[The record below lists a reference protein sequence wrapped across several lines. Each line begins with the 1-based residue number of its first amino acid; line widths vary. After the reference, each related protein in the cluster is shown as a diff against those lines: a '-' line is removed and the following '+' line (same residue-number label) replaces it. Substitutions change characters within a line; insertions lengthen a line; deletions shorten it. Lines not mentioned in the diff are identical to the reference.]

1 MQGQPLVSARI
12 YNVNCFWGAGR
23 HWGLPLR
30 MNYAIIH
37 TWKKQYTTVPFEPF
51 KLKLANKNNIVRK
64 NALFLQTN
72 IFDIQ
77 PFIKV

>member
-1 MQGQPLVSARI
+1 MTFI
-12 YNVNCFWGAGR
+12 IEWAGR
-23 HWGLPLR
+23 QRGLPLL
-30 MNYAIIH
+30 MNYPIFH
-37 TWKKQYTTVPFEPF
+37 TWKKQYAYCPFEPF

>member
-12 YNVNCFWGAGR
+12 YDVYHLGGR
-23 HWGLPLR
+23 QTKGTAPTR
-30 MNYAIIH
+30 EMPYCH

-72 IFDIQ
+72 IIDIQ

>member
-12 YNVNCFWGAGR
+12 YDVYHFGGR
-23 HWGLPLR
+23 QTKGTAPTHELR
-30 MNYAIIH
+30 YYSHLEKTIH
-37 TWKKQYTTVPFEPF
+37 ACPFEPF

-72 IFDIQ
+72 IIDIQ

>member
-1 MQGQPLVSARI
+1 
-12 YNVNCFWGAGR
+12 
-23 HWGLPLR
+23 

>member
-12 YNVNCFWGAGR
+12 YDVYHLGGR
-23 HWGLPLR
+23 QTKGLPLR

>member
-12 YNVNCFWGAGR
+12 YDVYHLGGR
-23 HWGLPLR
+23 QTKGTAPTR
-30 MNYAIIH
+30 VMPYCH
-37 TWKKQYTTVPFEPF
+37 TWEKTIHACPFEPF

-72 IFDIQ
+72 IIDIQ

>member
-1 MQGQPLVSARI
+1 MTFI
-12 YNVNCFWGAGR
+12 IEWAGKHR
-23 HWGLPLR
+23 GLPLR

-37 TWKKQYTTVPFEPF
+37 LEKTIHACPFEPF

-72 IFDIQ
+72 IIDIQ